1 MYKLVITEKPSVAQS
16 IAKAIGADKR
26 RDGYLE
32 GDGYLVSWC
41 VGHLVELAEPGAY
54 DEKYA
59 KWRKE
64 DLPIIPEIW
73 RYQVTAS
80 TKKQYAILKE
90 LMLREDID
98 SIIEATDAGRE
109 GELIFRLVYNQCKCK
124 KPFERLWI
132 SSMEDEA
139 ILEGFSHLK
148 SGAEYDALYEAALCR
163 ERADW
168 MVGIN
173 ATRLFSTLYGQTL
186 NVGRVMTP
194 TLAMTV
200 EREAEIASFIQK
212 TFYTVALN
220 ADGITVTSKRI
231 SSKDQAE
238 LLRTACQSVGQI
250 RITMVEKK
258 EKQEKAPNLFDLTS
272 LQREANRILGYSA
285 QQTLD
290 YTQSLYEKKLVSYPR
305 TDSRFL
311 TEDMKKMLPELLE
324 KIRQALGVETTV
336 QVDIA
341 RVINGKKVTD
351 HHGIIPTG
359 TVDKLDLSVL
369 PSGEREVLKLIATRL
384 AEAVSEP
391 CRYAETLVEAECS
404 DYKFKAKGRQIL
416 ESGWKQINLQGLASS
431 DDSEKDDGSISSE
444 IIEGQ
449 TLTIIEAT
457 CKEGKTKPKAHF
469 TEDTLL
475 SAMERAGED
484 ETPDEVE
491 RKGLGTPAT
500 RAGVIEKLVRIGFI
514 ERKGDKKTKY
524 LIPTHK
530 GIALITVIP
539 EVIQSPSMTAEWEQ
553 RLLQIEK
560 GEYESEQFFAEIK
573 ELIATLV
580 STYQIIPD
588 AEVLMHP
595 VLEVIGRCPCCGND
609 VVEKTK
615 GFFCNNKECGFAL
628 WKSNRFFDSL
638 GNSLN
643 RQVAKM
649 LLSDGRA
656 RLKKCRSVK
665 TGKTYDT
672 TVIMKVDIKGKVTFN
687 LDFSKGG
694 K

>member
-1 MYKLVITEKPSVAQS
+1 MKLVITEKPSVAQS
-16 IAKAIGADKR
+16 IAKVIGASKR
-26 RDGYLE
+26 SDGYLE
-32 GDGYLVSWC
+32 GNGYLVSWC

-54 DEKYA
+54 DEKYE

-64 DLPIIPEIW
+64 DLPIFPEIW
-73 RYQVTAS
+73 KYQVTAS
-80 TKKQYAILKE
+80 TKKQYAVLKE
-90 LMLREDID
+90 LMFREDVE
-98 SIIEATDAGRE
+98 SLIEATDAGRE
-109 GELIFRLVYNQCKCK
+109 GELIFRLVFNQCKCK

-148 SGAEYDALYEAALCR
+148 SGVEYDALYEAALCR

-168 MVGIN
+168 MVGMN
-173 ATRLFSTLYGQTL
+173 ATRLFSALYGQTL

-194 TLAMTV
+194 TLAMAV
-200 EREAEIASFIQK
+200 EREAEIADFVSEN
-212 TFYTVALN
+212 FYTVALQT
-220 ADGITVTSKRI
+220 AELKVDSERI
-231 SSKDQAE
+231 SNEEQAE
-238 LLRTACQSVGQI
+238 LLRTACQNVGQI

-272 LQREANRILGYSA
+272 LQREANRKLGYTA

-311 TEDMKKMLPELLE
+311 TEDMEKTIPELLE
-324 KIRQALGVETTV
+324 KIRQSLGVETTV
-336 QVDIA
+336 QVDA
-341 RVINGKKVTD
+341 AKVINGKKVTD
-351 HHGIIPTG
+351 HHAIIPTG
-359 TVDKLDLSVL
+359 TIAKIDLSVL
-369 PSGEREVLKLIATRL
+369 PSGEKEVLKLIATRL
-384 AEAVSEP
+384 AVAVSVP
-391 CRYAETLVEAECS
+391 CRYSETVVEAECADS
-404 DYKFKAKGRQIL
+404 KFKAKGRQTI
-416 ESGWKQINLQGLASS
+416 EVGWKQISTQKIDAS
-431 DDSEKDDGSISSE
+431 DDSEKDDCSISSE
-444 IIEGQ
+444 IMEGQ
-449 TLTIIEAT
+449 MIPVMEAI
-457 CKEGKTKPKAHF
+457 CKEGKTKPKAYF

-475 SAMERAGED
+475 SAMERAGAD
-484 ETPDEVE
+484 ETPDVVE

-524 LIPTHK
+524 LIPTQK
-530 GIALITVIP
+530 GTALIAVIP

-553 RLLQIEK
+553 KLLQIEK

-573 ELIATLV
+573 ELIATLI
-580 STYQIIPD
+580 STYQIISD

-595 VLEVIGRCPCCGND
+595 LSEAIGKCPCCGGD
-609 VVEKTK
+609 VVDKTK

-638 GNSLN
+638 SKSLN
-643 RQVAKM
+643 RQVAEK
-649 LLSDGRA
+649 LLSDGKA
-656 RLKKCRSVK
+656 KLKKCRSVK

-672 TVIMKVDIKGKVTFN
+672 TIIMKVDIQGSVTFN
-687 LDFSKGG
+687 VDFSNGG